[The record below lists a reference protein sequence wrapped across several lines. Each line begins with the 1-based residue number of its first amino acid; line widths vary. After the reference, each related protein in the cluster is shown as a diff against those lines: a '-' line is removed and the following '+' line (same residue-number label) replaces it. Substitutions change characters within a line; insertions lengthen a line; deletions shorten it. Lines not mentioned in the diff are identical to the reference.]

1 MNGSLRPTPAL
12 SSARLAL
19 AQSATFAGDAPQWSP
34 ILALVSQSISAR
46 AESVNGSGRSTIPF
60 TTANIADVAPTASA
74 IVATTA
80 NVNDGVLASVR
91 IA

>member
-19 AQSATFAGDAPQWSP
+19 TQSATFAGEAPQWSP
-34 ILALVSQSISAR
+34 MLALVSHSISAR
-46 AESVNGSGRSTIPF
+46 EESGNGSGRSTIRS
-60 TTANIADVAPTASA
+60 TTVNIADVAPTASA

-80 NVNDGVLASVR
+80 AVKEGVLASVR
-91 IA
+91 SP